1 MSDQS
6 KYYDYYMVEG
16 DDVKAL
22 IKSYDT
28 INDQRN
34 SILSTAAEKV
44 GAIAWVAPRSWGGE
58 GGLLQSFV
66 WEKGYEFPCQITI
79 KREDFWDGKR
89 VVIARGKG
97 NTKEGRAYN
106 KELNAIIHDANTRL
120 KDLPEWNDYIANH
133 YGIMRTGIG
142 GQSGRGFGFAMLS
155 TYGGKHPQRDD
166 CLIFAI
172 PNNKEEQHGEVSIP
186 EGFQKITYGQFY
198 GIANTKKFEEE
209 QTD

>member
-28 INDQRN
+28 IRDKRN
-34 SILSTAAEKV
+34 ALLPEAVKKV
-44 GAIAWVAPRSWGGE
+44 GAIAWTVTSNWGGS
-58 GGLLQSFV
+58 GGLLENFV
-66 WEKGYEFPCQITI
+66 WEKDFKFPCSMTI
-79 KREDFWDGKR
+79 KREDFFDGKR

-106 KELNAIIHDANTRL
+106 KELDAVRQEVNHEL
-120 KDLPEWNDYIANH
+120 KSLPEWPDFIINH

-142 GQSGRGFGFAMLS
+142 GKSGKGFGFAMLS
-155 TYGGKHPQRDD
+155 THGGRYPGRDD
-166 CLIFAI
+166 ALLFRI
-172 PNNKEEQHGEVSIP
+172 PNDKSEDHSALVIP
-186 EGFQKITYGQFY
+186 ENFKKMTYGQFY
-198 GIANTKKFEEE
+198 DIVNADN
-209 QTD
+209 

>member
-16 DDVKAL
+16 EDVKAL
-22 IKSYDT
+22 IKSYDE
-28 INDQRN
+28 IRDKRN
-34 SILSTAAEKV
+34 ILLPEAVKKV
-44 GAIAWVAPRSWGGE
+44 GAIAWTTTRNWGGG
-58 GGLLQSFV
+58 GGLLENFV
-66 WEKGYEFPCQITI
+66 WEKDFKFPCPVTI
-79 KREDFWDGKR
+79 KREDFFDGKR

-106 KELNAIIHDANTRL
+106 KELDAVIHDANTKL
-120 KDLPEWNDYIANH
+120 KTLPEWNDYIVNH

-155 TYGGKHPQRDD
+155 TYGGKHPRRDD

-172 PNNKEEQHGEVSIP
+172 PNNKEEKHGEVVIP
-186 EGFQKITYGQFY
+186 DGFRKITYGQFHD
-198 GIANTKKFEEE
+198 IAN
-209 QTD
+209 DAH

>member
-16 DDVKAL
+16 GDVKAL
-22 IKSYDT
+22 ISSYDA
-28 INDQRN
+28 INEQRN
-34 SILSTAAEKV
+34 SILPAAAELV
-44 GAIAWVAPRSWGGE
+44 GAIAWTTTSSWGG

-66 WEKGYEFPCQITI
+66 WDKGYTFPCAMTI
-79 KREDFWDGKR
+79 KREDFWNGKR

-106 KELNAIIHDANTRL
+106 KELDAVIHEANAKL
-120 KDLPEWNDYIANH
+120 KALPEWNDYITDH

-142 GQSGRGFGFAMLS
+142 GKPGRGFGFAMLS

-172 PNNKEEQHGEVSIP
+172 PNNKEEKHGEVFIP
-186 EGFQKITYGQFY
+186 DGFKKITYGQLY
-198 GIANTKKFEEE
+198 DIVNQQEE
-209 QTD
+209 